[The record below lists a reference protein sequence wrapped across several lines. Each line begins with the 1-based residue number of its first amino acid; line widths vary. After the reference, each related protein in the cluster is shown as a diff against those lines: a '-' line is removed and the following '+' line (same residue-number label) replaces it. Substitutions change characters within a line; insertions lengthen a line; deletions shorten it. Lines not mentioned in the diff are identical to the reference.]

1 MEASPMEN
9 ILVENSGKVCTV
21 IINRPGARNAVNRPT
36 AEELFA
42 AFKEFDADDSLYSAV
57 LCGAEGY
64 FCAGA
69 DLKAL
74 ASGDLNL
81 INPLNDDMSMCAPM
95 GPTRLLLS
103 KPVIAAVAGYA
114 VAGGLEL
121 ACWCDMRVVEEDAV
135 FGVFDRRWAVPL
147 MDGGTQRLPRLIGMS
162 RALDMILTGRAVG
175 ADEALAFG
183 LANRVVGKGEA
194 RREAEKLA
202 SELAEFPQS
211 GLRGDRRAAYLGFGM
226 EFDRAMELE
235 YRVGIEAI
243 TSGEAVEGATDF
255 AGGKGK
261 HGEF

>member
-1 MEASPMEN
+1 MKEV
-9 ILVENSGKVCTV
+9 LVEKSGKVCTV
-21 IINRPGARNAVNRPT
+21 IINRPEVRNCVNRPT
-36 AEELFA
+36 AEQLFD
-42 AFKEFDADDSLYSAV
+42 AFKEFDADDSLCAAV
-57 LCGAEGY
+57 LCGQGGY

-81 INPLNDDMSMCAPM
+81 INPLNDDMGLCAPM

-135 FGVFDRRWAVPL
+135 FGVFDRRFGVPL
-147 MDGGTQRLPRLIGMS
+147 IDGGTQRLPRMIGMS
-162 RALDMILTGRAVG
+162 RALDMILTGRAVK

-183 LANRVVGKGEA
+183 LANRVVRKGEA
-194 RREAEKLA
+194 RREAERLA
-202 SELAEFPQS
+202 GELAEFPQS
-211 GLRGDRRAAYLGFGM
+211 GMRGDRKATHLGFGL
-226 EFDRAMELE
+226 ELDKALELE

-243 TSGEAVEGATDF
+243 TSGEAVTGATKF

-261 HGEF
+261 HGQF